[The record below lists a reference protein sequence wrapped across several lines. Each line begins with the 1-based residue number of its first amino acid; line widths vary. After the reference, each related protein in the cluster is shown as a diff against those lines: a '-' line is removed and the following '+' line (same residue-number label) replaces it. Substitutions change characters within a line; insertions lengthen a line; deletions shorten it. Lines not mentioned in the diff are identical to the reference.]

1 MGFVF
6 YSNDSLTGTL
16 VRVRLWHS
24 PAARAGA
31 SVAVATGLYGV
42 SFGALSVAS
51 GLDFWQTQ
59 VLSLLLFSG
68 GSQFAFIGV
77 LAGGAGGAA
86 LGSAALLGIR
96 NAVYGM
102 QLNALIQ
109 PRGWLRLPAAH
120 VTIDESM
127 ATASAQSDPA
137 EQKRAFWV
145 TGIGIFLLWNV
156 FTALGALLG
165 NAIGDPKLWGL
176 DGAAVAAFLGLLWPR
191 LKAREPVAIAVACAV
206 VTVVVIP
213 FVPPGVPVLVAAV
226 VAAVWGLFGVGPAGE
241 GLEPD
246 VEPRQRPAPGGPAR
260 EGQAGEA
267 STP

>member
-1 MGFVF
+1 MCSGFARPS
-6 YSNDSLTGTL
+6 YDSHHWQTLT
-16 VRVRLWHS
+16 VRFWRS
-24 PAARAGA
+24 PAVRTGA

-51 GLDFWQTQ
+51 GLDIWQTQ

-77 LAGGAGGAA
+77 IGGSGGAA

-109 PRGWLRLPAAH
+109 PRGWLRLGAAH

-156 FTALGALLG
+156 FTLIGALLG
-165 NAIGDPKLWGL
+165 NAIGDPKTWGL
-176 DGAAVAAFLGLLWPR
+176 DGAAVAAFMGLLWPR

-206 VTVVVIP
+206 VTVVAVP
-213 FVPPGVPVLVAAV
+213 VVPPGVPVLVAAV
-226 VAAVWGLFGVGPAGE
+226 VAAAWGMLGVGAAGE

-246 VEPRQRPAPGGPAR
+246 VEPHMQID
-260 EGQAGEA
+260 EGR
-267 STP
+267 T

>member
-1 MGFVF
+1 MK
-6 YSNDSLTGTL
+6 
-16 VRVRLWHS
+16 LWRS
-24 PAARAGA
+24 PAARTGA
-31 SVAVATGLYGV
+31 SVAIATGLYGV
-42 SFGALSVAS
+42 SFGALGVAS

-77 LAGGAGGAA
+77 IAGGGSGGAA

-102 QLNALIQ
+102 QLNALIA
-109 PRGWLRLPAAH
+109 PRGWLRLGAAH

-127 ATASAQSDPA
+127 ATASAQRDPG

-156 FTALGALLG
+156 FTAVGSLLG
-165 NAIGDPKLWGL
+165 GAIGDPKVWGL

-191 LKAREPVAIAVACAV
+191 LKAREPAAIAVACAV
-206 VTVVVIP
+206 VTVVVVP

-226 VAAVWGLFGVGPAGE
+226 VAALWGLFGVGSADE

-246 VEPRQRPAPGGPAR
+246 VEPPHRTNPGHDLEPGPGDER
-260 EGQAGEA
+260 ERRM
-267 STP
+267 P

>member
-1 MGFVF
+1 
-6 YSNDSLTGTL
+6 
-16 VRVRLWHS
+16 VRLWHS
-24 PAARAGA
+24 PAARTGA
-31 SVAVATGLYGV
+31 SVAIATGLYGV
-42 SFGALSVAS
+42 SFGALGIAS

-77 LAGGAGGAA
+77 LAGGGAGGAA

-102 QLNALIQ
+102 QLNSLLQ
-109 PRGWLRLPAAH
+109 PKGWLRPLAAH

-127 ATASAQSDPA
+127 ATATAQSDPA
-137 EQKRAFWV
+137 EQKRGFWV
-145 TGIGIFLLWNV
+145 AGVGIFLLWNV
-156 FTALGALLG
+156 FTALGSLLG
-165 NAIGDPKLWGL
+165 NALGDPKAWGL

-206 VTVVVIP
+206 VTIVAVP
-213 FVPPGVPVLVAAV
+213 FVPPGVPVLIAAV
-226 VAAVWGLFGVGPAGE
+226 VAAVWGAIGSGAADE

-246 VEPRQRPAPGGPAR
+246 VEPREWHERSEEDRLP
-260 EGQAGEA
+260 
-267 STP
+267 